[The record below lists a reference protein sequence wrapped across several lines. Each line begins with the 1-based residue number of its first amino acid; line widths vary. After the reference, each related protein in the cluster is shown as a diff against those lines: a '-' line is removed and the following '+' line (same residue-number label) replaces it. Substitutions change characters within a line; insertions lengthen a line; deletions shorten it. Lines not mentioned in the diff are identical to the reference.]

1 MQLNKYLREQE
12 YGSAVKLAKEVGVS
26 PVQVHMWR
34 KGKRTV
40 PVARAAAIEKA
51 TNGAVTRRD
60 LRPDD
65 WQDHWPELASATEG
79 AAA

>member
-12 YGSAVKLAKEVGVS
+12 YGSAVKLAKAVGVS

-34 KGKRTV
+34 KGKRQV
-40 PVARAAAIEKA
+40 PLSRAVAVEKA

-65 WQDHWPELASATEG
+65 WQDHWPELATQTQEVPA
-79 AAA
+79 

>member
-34 KGKRTV
+34 KGKSRV
-40 PVARAAAIEKA
+40 PVARAVAIEKV

-65 WQDHWPELASATEG
+65 WQDHWPELATQTQEVPA
-79 AAA
+79 

>member
-1 MQLNKYLREQE
+1 MNLREYLNRSGRGAMKE
-12 YGSAVKLAKEVGVS
+12 LAATLEVTAVMVCLWAS
-26 PVQVHMWR
+26 
-34 KGKRTV
+34 GKRTV

-65 WQDHWPELASATEG
+65 WQDHWPELASAAEG